1 MPNIK
6 SAKKRNRQK
15 DVKQANNRAKMKQI
29 EDIMNKA
36 AKGVKGTKK
45 EEIVSKAYS
54 LIDKAAKTNVIHENK
69 AARYKRQVSTL
80 LAK

>member
-6 SAKKRNRQK
+6 SAKKRNKQK
-15 DVKQANNRAKMKQI
+15 DVKHANNRAKMKQI

-36 AKGVKGTKK
+36 AKGGKGTKK
-45 EEIVSKAYS
+45 DEMVSKAYS

-69 AARYKRQVSTL
+69 AARYKHQVSRL